1 VTGRN
6 KLLAA
11 GDRLREL
18 IIPDALAQA
27 VSVVGAGVGVGSG
40 KRSKALREGGGAVD
54 EARAAEA
61 RKELDELVAGVC
73 PLCEGSVA
81 GIDKPFISE
90 GEDVGDWAV

>member
-1 VTGRN
+1 
-6 KLLAA
+6 
-11 GDRLREL
+11 
-18 IIPDALAQA
+18 
-27 VSVVGAGVGVGSG
+27 
-40 KRSKALREGGGAVD
+40 LREGGGAVD